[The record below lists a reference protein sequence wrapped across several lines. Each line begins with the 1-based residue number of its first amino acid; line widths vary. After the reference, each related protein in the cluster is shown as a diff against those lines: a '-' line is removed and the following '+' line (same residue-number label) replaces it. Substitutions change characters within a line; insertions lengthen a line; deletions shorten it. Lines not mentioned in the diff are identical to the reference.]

1 MPTNKEPEVGFTCM
15 RSAQTPSLILVL
27 YDDEDNCDDCDH
39 DNGHLQ
45 KNLPNDV
52 QKEVLPGRR
61 SIRCHLLESPML
73 VSHA

>member
-27 YDDEDNCDDCDH
+27 YDDDDNCDDCDH

-45 KNLPNDV
+45 KNLHIVDDDDDDCDDDDG
-52 QKEVLPGRR
+52 QL
-61 SIRCHLLESPML
+61 
-73 VSHA
+73 